1 MIQRILVK
9 DMKRRKSVNL
19 ILFLFITMATIF
31 LASSVNNILVVM
43 SSVDYYMDYAKV
55 PDVSFFTA
63 GDTEQEQI
71 INWLEERTEI
81 DDFGYNFL
89 FSLEQRDVTILKG
102 NQKVSFITD
111 GISIYLGT
119 TRMEYC
125 KVFDLNGN
133 EVTLEDNEVAL
144 SQYML
149 DKNHLQVGDTL
160 IIQVGDIKKELK
172 IKTGLKDAAFGNSFV
187 GINRILINQSNLK
200 QYVEHNSNDILY
212 LYYANINKQLDF
224 AKELNL
230 QGFKTVVQTIPKDT
244 YTMVYAF
251 DLIMAA
257 LLILIGI
264 CLILIALL
272 VLRFTLV
279 FTVEEDYREIGVMK
293 AIGIRDFSI
302 KKIYLIKY
310 FVLVITGSFLGL
322 VLSIPISSQMV
333 SGVNKNM
340 IMKDSSA
347 NFGINVLCTF
357 FIILVV
363 LFFCYHCTARLNKIS
378 PIVAIRGG
386 ATGERFER
394 DSVIMLHKCKQ
405 MPVVM
410 YLALNDIFK
419 NVKKYFVMLITFL
432 VSFILI
438 TIPLN
443 TLNTMQSKEM
453 AKKFAIDP
461 DSAVY
466 VNGLKHK
473 NTEELKEQMRLLEEK
488 LKQKGYDVQLTA
500 IPFYFLPYGEQGQTL
515 GNKILTSQLLGPN
528 QNYLVYQEGMAPVLE
543 NEIAFSQKALK
554 ENGWKIG
561 DTIET
566 YINGEKK
573 SFLITGAYSDY
584 MQLGIS
590 ARINPV
596 VDLGKEFLF
605 DYWNIMLD
613 MKTDK
618 TQKELKDELELQFP
632 EYEWSTTQEFM
643 DRNLG
648 GIQQSLQNL
657 LHPMTGM
664 LCAVIMLIT
673 WLMERLF
680 VVREKGEIAMMKSIG
695 FCNKTI
701 RLWQVLRMV
710 WVAVLSMIIAIPL
723 SLVSNRW
730 MLKPIFAIMGADVEI
745 QVIPWQVYGVYPGI
759 LLFGI
764 ILATYFA
771 AGKVKKINIQELNCL
786 E

>member
-488 LKQKGYDVQLTA
+488 LK
-500 IPFYFLPYGEQGQTL
+500 
-515 GNKILTSQLLGPN
+515 
-528 QNYLVYQEGMAPVLE
+528 
-543 NEIAFSQKALK
+543 
-554 ENGWKIG
+554 
-561 DTIET
+561 
-566 YINGEKK
+566 
-573 SFLITGAYSDY
+573 
-584 MQLGIS
+584 
-590 ARINPV
+590 
-596 VDLGKEFLF
+596 
-605 DYWNIMLD
+605 
-613 MKTDK
+613 
-618 TQKELKDELELQFP
+618 
-632 EYEWSTTQEFM
+632 
-643 DRNLG
+643 
-648 GIQQSLQNL
+648 
-657 LHPMTGM
+657 
-664 LCAVIMLIT
+664 
-673 WLMERLF
+673 
-680 VVREKGEIAMMKSIG
+680 
-695 FCNKTI
+695 
-701 RLWQVLRMV
+701 
-710 WVAVLSMIIAIPL
+710 
-723 SLVSNRW
+723 
-730 MLKPIFAIMGADVEI
+730 
-745 QVIPWQVYGVYPGI
+745 
-759 LLFGI
+759 
-764 ILATYFA
+764 
-771 AGKVKKINIQELNCL
+771 
-786 E
+786 

>member
-1 MIQRILVK
+1 M
-9 DMKRRKSVNL
+9 
-19 ILFLFITMATIF
+19 
-31 LASSVNNILVVM
+31 
-43 SSVDYYMDYAKV
+43 
-55 PDVSFFTA
+55 
-63 GDTEQEQI
+63 
-71 INWLEERTEI
+71 
-81 DDFGYNFL
+81 
-89 FSLEQRDVTILKG
+89 
-102 NQKVSFITD
+102 
-111 GISIYLGT
+111 
-119 TRMEYC
+119 
-125 KVFDLNGN
+125 
-133 EVTLEDNEVAL
+133 
-144 SQYML
+144 
-149 DKNHLQVGDTL
+149 
-160 IIQVGDIKKELK
+160 
-172 IKTGLKDAAFGNSFV
+172 
-187 GINRILINQSNLK
+187 
-200 QYVEHNSNDILY
+200 
-212 LYYANINKQLDF
+212 
-224 AKELNL
+224 
-230 QGFKTVVQTIPKDT
+230 
-244 YTMVYAF
+244 
-251 DLIMAA
+251 
-257 LLILIGI
+257 
-264 CLILIALL
+264 
-272 VLRFTLV
+272 
-279 FTVEEDYREIGVMK
+279 
-293 AIGIRDFSI
+293 
-302 KKIYLIKY
+302 
-310 FVLVITGSFLGL
+310 
-322 VLSIPISSQMV
+322 
-333 SGVNKNM
+333 
-340 IMKDSSA
+340 
-347 NFGINVLCTF
+347 
-357 FIILVV
+357 
-363 LFFCYHCTARLNKIS
+363 
-378 PIVAIRGG
+378 
-386 ATGERFER
+386 
-394 DSVIMLHKCKQ
+394 
-405 MPVVM
+405 
-410 YLALNDIFK
+410 
-419 NVKKYFVMLITFL
+419 
-432 VSFILI
+432 
-438 TIPLN
+438 
-443 TLNTMQSKEM
+443 
-453 AKKFAIDP
+453 
-461 DSAVY
+461 
-466 VNGLKHK
+466 
-473 NTEELKEQMRLLEEK
+473 
-488 LKQKGYDVQLTA
+488 
-500 IPFYFLPYGEQGQTL
+500 PYGEQGQTL

>member
-55 PDVSFFTA
+55 PDISFFTA

-89 FSLEQRDVTILKG
+89 FSLEQRDVTILKE
-102 NQKVSFITD
+102 NQEVSFITD

-119 TRMEYC
+119 IQVEYC
-125 KVFDLNGN
+125 KVFDSDGN

-187 GINRILINQSNLK
+187 GINRILINQFNLK

-347 NFGINVLCTF
+347 NFGINILCTF

-394 DSVIMLHKCKQ
+394 DSLIMLHKCKRL
-405 MPVVM
+405 PVVM

-461 DSAVY
+461 NSAVY

-500 IPFYFLPYGEQGQTL
+500 IPFYFLPYGEQDQTL

-528 QNYLVYQEGMAPVLE
+528 QNYLVYQEGIAPVLE

-745 QVIPWQVYGVYPGI
+745 QVIPWQVYGVYPGV

>member
-55 PDVSFFTA
+55 PDISFFTA

-89 FSLEQRDVTILKG
+89 FSLEQKDVTILKG

-111 GISIYLGT
+111 GVSIYLGT
-119 TRMEYC
+119 TQVEYC

-172 IKTGLKDAAFGNSFV
+172 IRTGLKDAAFGNSFV

-333 SGVNKNM
+333 SGINKNM

-443 TLNTMQSKEM
+443 TLNTMHSKEM

-500 IPFYFLPYGEQGQTL
+500 IPFYFLPYREQGQTL

-528 QNYLVYQEGMAPVLE
+528 QNYLVYQEGMASVLE

>member
-55 PDVSFFTA
+55 PDISFFTA

-71 INWLEERTEI
+71 INWLEGRTEI
-81 DDFGYNFL
+81 NDFDYNFL
-89 FSLEQRDVTILKG
+89 FSLEQRDVTILKE
-102 NQKVSFITD
+102 NQEVSFITD

-119 TRMEYC
+119 IQVEYC
-125 KVFDLNGN
+125 KVFDSDGN

-333 SGVNKNM
+333 SGINKNM

-443 TLNTMQSKEM
+443 TLNTMHSKEM

-500 IPFYFLPYGEQGQTL
+500 IPFYFLPYREQGQTL
-515 GNKILTSQLLGPN
+515 GNKILTFQLLGPN